1 MADWKVASMNC
12 SQSVAWLPNTFNIYD
27 ALFFLETAQ
36 SASLRGI
43 SNSSE
48 TPQRQPSQRS
58 NLPSSPPKLPP
69 TSR

>member
-36 SASLRGI
+36 SASL
-43 SNSSE
+43 NKV
-48 TPQRQPSQRS
+48 P
-58 NLPSSPPKLPP
+58 
-69 TSR
+69 